1 MHLNNV
7 NRIMTLVVLYTA
19 VGALMVPS
27 LQSAWSDPGPT
38 RTWRIDVVEAG
49 EQSVDLI
56 GLAGFVPHEGSIWI
70 TEPGITPTFPT
81 SLAPGGA
88 WSLPCGVT
96 FSGLGR
102 VWQLTDTA
110 TDTAALWRIATV
122 GHTMNFK
129 ISPASGG
136 AGGPAGGGTPVV
148 GTPTMLGTGPY
159 NWKLIQGTG
168 SPASGL
174 AATASVHGIVGT
186 GWKAILCGHD
196 DAAATPELEF
206 TDSFSYRVSK
216 PVAGTVI
223 PIDTAALLIAGI
235 NLNAHWILASLSIL
249 AGLSF
254 AVLRFQVFRKLL

>member
-1 MHLNNV
+1 MHLNNA
-7 NRIMTLVVLYTA
+7 NRIMTLAVLYIA

-136 AGGPAGGGTPVV
+136 AGGPAGGGSPVV
-148 GTPTMLGTGPY
+148 GTPTMLPTGPY
-159 NWKLIQGTG
+159 EWRLIQGPG

-174 AATASVHGIVGT
+174 AATALVHLIVGS
-186 GWKAILCGHD
+186 GWNVVLCGHD

-223 PIDTAALLIAGI
+223 PIDTAALLIARI
-235 NLNAHWILASLSIL
+235 HFNA
-249 AGLSF
+249 
-254 AVLRFQVFRKLL
+254 RR